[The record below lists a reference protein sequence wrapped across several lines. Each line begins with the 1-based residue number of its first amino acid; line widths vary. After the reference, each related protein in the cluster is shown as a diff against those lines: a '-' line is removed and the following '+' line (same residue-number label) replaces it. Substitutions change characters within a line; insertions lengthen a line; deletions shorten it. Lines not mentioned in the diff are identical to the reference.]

1 MTAAKSPRKAR
12 LPKPLHIVQLHLKL
26 FAAVALGVAVYIVLT
41 RLGQP
46 ERITTRTLFAWNVG
60 VLFYLVLATWVIVRA
75 ELKHLCDRAAE
86 EDEGAALILVFTVLA
101 AAASVVA
108 IFVEL
113 DAARADKSKW
123 LSPTLALSTVV
134 LSWVFIHTIFAFHYA
149 HDFYG
154 EAEGGRKGGLKFP
167 GHGPKEEEPDPG
179 YWDFVYFSF
188 VIGMTFQVSD
198 VQVTNKSVRR
208 LVVFHGI
215 VSFFY
220 NVAVLALMVNMGG
233 ELIKGQ

>member
-26 FAAVALGVAVYIVLT
+26 FAAVALGVAVYIVLA

-46 ERITTRTLFAWNVG
+46 ERFSTRALFAWNVG
-60 VLFYLVLATWVIVRA
+60 VVFYLVLATWVIVRA

-108 IFVEL
+108 IFFEL

-154 EAEGGRKGGLKFP
+154 EAEGG
-167 GHGPKEEEPDPG
+167 
-179 YWDFVYFSF
+179 
-188 VIGMTFQVSD
+188 
-198 VQVTNKSVRR
+198 
-208 LVVFHGI
+208 
-215 VSFFY
+215 
-220 NVAVLALMVNMGG
+220 
-233 ELIKGQ
+233 